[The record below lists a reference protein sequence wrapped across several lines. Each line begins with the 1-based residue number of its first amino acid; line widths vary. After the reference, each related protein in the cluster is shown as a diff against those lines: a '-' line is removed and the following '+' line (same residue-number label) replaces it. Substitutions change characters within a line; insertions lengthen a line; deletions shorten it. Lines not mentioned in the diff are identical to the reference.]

1 MKINILAL
9 YSGPPFLKW
18 NTDKKLSKEFKQIAD
33 YSNKVIFKKMPFQPY
48 TKGTINFILGKFS
61 KEGNVRRASVDLKTL
76 DADIIYQYGSEFII
90 KRNGS
95 NTPIVKTTGFP
106 MTRNELESKEEVLQE
121 IANKIAYDNVDVDC
135 IHFHTDIARI
145 EFLKRKPELS
155 SKCVTIPFF
164 MPQLNFIND
173 NDLID
178 KFSSKTLEILF
189 VGSEGE
195 RKGIFDLCEAIDL
208 ISNDL
213 NILNAHVTFI
223 SRDKPKLSNFSNFT
237 YLKWAPRL
245 EILQIMKKS
254 HIFCLPTRRDS
265 FGLVFVEAM
274 SQGCA
279 TIGDDDFPRHEI
291 FGTTGGLL
299 VPSKSPKLLSDSLSK
314 LIHNR
319 DIQLMYAK
327 EGRDRTRA
335 IYSPNIVANRYSD
348 LFKSLILN
356 SNADN

>member
-1 MKINILAL
+1 
-9 YSGPPFLKW
+9 
-18 NTDKKLSKEFKQIAD
+18 
-33 YSNKVIFKKMPFQPY
+33 
-48 TKGTINFILGKFS
+48 
-61 KEGNVRRASVDLKTL
+61 
-76 DADIIYQYGSEFII
+76 
-90 KRNGS
+90 
-95 NTPIVKTTGFP
+95 
-106 MTRNELESKEEVLQE
+106 
-121 IANKIAYDNVDVDC
+121 
-135 IHFHTDIARI
+135 
-145 EFLKRKPELS
+145 
-155 SKCVTIPFF
+155 
-164 MPQLNFIND
+164 
-173 NDLID
+173 
-178 KFSSKTLEILF
+178 
-189 VGSEGE
+189 
-195 RKGIFDLCEAIDL
+195 
-208 ISNDL
+208 
-213 NILNAHVTFI
+213 
-223 SRDKPKLSNFSNFT
+223 
-237 YLKWAPRL
+237 
-245 EILQIMKKS
+245 MKKS